1 MQFDLLPLEAQETHW
16 SAHGDAPEV
25 WEGAKLVSSGK
36 HYGFLEVED
45 IPSGTDDYEVIMTPR
60 YVFPLMDDTGV
71 VTGEFEQ
78 RQYDNVVTIL
88 VER

>member
-1 MQFDLLPLEAQETHW
+1 MLPLEAQKTHC
-16 SAHGDAPEV
+16 SAHGDAPVV
-25 WEGAKLVSSGK
+25 WEGAKLVSGGK
-36 HYGFLEVED
+36 HYGFLEVEV
-45 IPSGTDDYEVIMTPR
+45 IPSGTDDYKVIMTPR

-71 VTGEFEQ
+71 ATGEYEQ